1 MDTKAK
7 KTLDQIGLLLDKAN
21 KDEGIKYM
29 LVACHED
36 NGAVFFNGDPKHISA
51 MLAENA
57 LYNKTSAKTL
67 RLAFEL
73 YIQKLEAER
82 EEEKEN
88 GETTE

>member
-1 MDTKAK
+1 MDPKAK
-7 KTLDQIGLLLDKAN
+7 KTLEQINFLLEKAN
-21 KDEGIKYM
+21 KDEDIKYM
-29 LVACHED
+29 LVACHEND
-36 NGAVFFNGDPKHISA
+36 GATFFHGTPKHIGT

-57 LYNKTSAKTL
+57 LCNKTSAKTL

-82 EEEKEN
+82 EEKKEN

>member
-1 MDTKAK
+1 MDPKAK
-7 KTLDQIGLLLDKAN
+7 KTLDLIEHLLDKAYQ
-21 KDEGIKYM
+21 DEGIKYM
-29 LVACHED
+29 LVASYKD
-36 NGAVFFNGDPKHISA
+36 YRAIFFHGTPNHIGT

-82 EEEKEN
+82 EEKKEN

>member
-1 MDTKAK
+1 MDPKAK
-7 KTLDQIGLLLDKAN
+7 KTLEQINFLLDKAN
-21 KDEGIKYM
+21 QDEGIKYM

-36 NGAVFFNGDPKHISA
+36 NGAVFFHGTTKHIGT

-57 LYNKTSAKTL
+57 LANKTSAKTL

-82 EEEKEN
+82 EEKKEN

>member
-1 MDTKAK
+1 MDPKAK
-7 KTLDQIGLLLDKAN
+7 KTLELIEHLLDKAYQ
-21 KDEGIKYM
+21 DEGIKYM

-36 NGAVFFNGDPKHISA
+36 NGAVFFNGDPKHIGA

-57 LYNKTSAKTL
+57 LYYKASAKTL

-82 EEEKEN
+82 EEKKEN

>member
-1 MDTKAK
+1 MDPKAK
-7 KTLDQIGLLLDKAN
+7 KTLDQIGHLLDKAN
-21 KDEGIKYM
+21 QEEGIKYM

-36 NGAVFFNGDPKHISA
+36 NGAVFFNGDPNHIGT

-57 LYNKTSAKTL
+57 LYYKASAKTL

-73 YIQKLEAER
+73 YISKLEAER
-82 EEEKEN
+82 EEKKEN

>member
-1 MDTKAK
+1 MDSKAK

-36 NGAVFFNGDPKHISA
+36 NGAVFFHGNPKHIGT

-57 LYNKTSAKTL
+57 LCNKTLAKTL
-67 RLAFEL
+67 RLAFEI

-82 EEEKEN
+82 EEKKEN

>member
-1 MDTKAK
+1 MDPKVK
-7 KTLDQIGLLLDKAN
+7 KTLDQISHLLDKAN
-21 KDEGIKYM
+21 QDEGIKYM

-36 NGAVFFNGDPKHISA
+36 NGAVFFHGTPKHIGT

-57 LYNKTSAKTL
+57 LANKTSAKTL
-67 RLAFEL
+67 RFAFEL

-82 EEEKEN
+82 EEKKEN

>member
-1 MDTKAK
+1 MDPKAK

-21 KDEGIKYM
+21 QEEGIIYM

-51 MLAENA
+51 MLARNA
-57 LYNKTSAKTL
+57 LYYKASAKTL

-82 EEEKEN
+82 EEKKEN

>member
-1 MDTKAK
+1 MDPKAK
-7 KTLDQIGLLLDKAN
+7 KTLDLIEHLLDKAYQ
-21 KDEGIKYM
+21 DEGIKYM
-29 LVACHED
+29 LVASHKD
-36 NGAVFFNGDPKHISA
+36 YRAIFFHGDPKHIGT

-57 LYNKTSAKTL
+57 LCNKTSAKTL

-82 EEEKEN
+82 EEKKEN

>member
-1 MDTKAK
+1 MDSKAK

-21 KDEGIKYM
+21 KNEGIKYM

-36 NGAVFFNGDPKHISA
+36 NGAVFFHGNPKHIGTI
-51 MLAENA
+51 LAENA
-57 LYNKTSAKTL
+57 LANKTSAKTL

-82 EEEKEN
+82 EEKKEN

>member
-1 MDTKAK
+1 METNAK
-7 KTLDQIGLLLDKAN
+7 KLLDQIGLLLDKAN
-21 KDEGIKYM
+21 QEEGIKYM

-36 NGAVFFNGDPKHISA
+36 NGAVFFHGNPKHIGT

-57 LYNKTSAKTL
+57 LANKTSAKTL
-67 RLAFEL
+67 RLAFEI

-82 EEEKEN
+82 EEKKEN

>member
-1 MDTKAK
+1 MDPKAK
-7 KTLDQIGLLLDKAN
+7 KTLEQIEFLLDKAN

-36 NGAVFFNGDPKHISA
+36 NGVVFFHGNPKHIGT

-57 LYNKTSAKTL
+57 LCNKTSAKTL

-82 EEEKEN
+82 EEKKEN

>member
-1 MDTKAK
+1 MDPKAK
-7 KTLDQIGLLLDKAN
+7 KTLDQISHLLEKAN
-21 KDEGIKYM
+21 QDEGIKYM

-57 LYNKTSAKTL
+57 FSHKASAQTL
-67 RLAFEL
+67 HIAFEL

-82 EEEKEN
+82 EEKKEN

>member
-1 MDTKAK
+1 MDPKAK
-7 KTLDQIGLLLDKAN
+7 KNLEQIGFLLDKAN

-36 NGAVFFNGDPKHISA
+36 DGAVFFNGDPKHISA
-51 MLAENA
+51 MLAEDA
-57 LYNKTSAKTL
+57 FCHEASAKTL
-67 RLAFEL
+67 RIAFEL

-82 EEEKEN
+82 EEKKEN

>member
-1 MDTKAK
+1 MDPKAK
-7 KTLDQIGLLLDKAN
+7 KTLKQIEFLLDKAN
-21 KDEGIKYM
+21 QDEGIKYM

-36 NGAVFFNGDPKHISA
+36 NGVVFFHGTPKHIGT

-57 LYNKTSAKTL
+57 LANKTSAKTL

-82 EEEKEN
+82 EEKKEN

>member
-1 MDTKAK
+1 MDPKAK
-7 KTLDQIGLLLDKAN
+7 KTLEQIEVLLDKAN
-21 KDEGIKYM
+21 QEEGIKYM

-51 MLAENA
+51 MLAQNA
-57 LYNKTSAKTL
+57 LYYKASANTL

-82 EEEKEN
+82 EEKKEN
-88 GETTE
+88 GETT

>member
-1 MDTKAK
+1 METNAK
-7 KTLDQIGLLLDKAN
+7 KLLDQIGLLLDKAN
-21 KDEGIKYM
+21 QEEGIKYM

-36 NGAVFFNGDPKHISA
+36 NGAVFFHGNPKHIGTI
-51 MLAENA
+51 LAENA
-57 LYNKTSAKTL
+57 LANKTSAKTL

-82 EEEKEN
+82 EEKKEN

>member
-1 MDTKAK
+1 MNPKAK
-7 KTLDQIGLLLDKAN
+7 KTLEQIEFLLDKAN

-36 NGAVFFNGDPKHISA
+36 DGAVFFNGDPKHIGT

-67 RLAFEL
+67 RIAFEL

-82 EEEKEN
+82 EEKKEN

>member
-1 MDTKAK
+1 MDPKAK
-7 KTLDQIGLLLDKAN
+7 KTLKQIEFLLDKAN
-21 KDEGIKYM
+21 QEEGIKYM

-57 LYNKTSAKTL
+57 LYYKASAKTL
-67 RLAFEL
+67 RIAFEL

-82 EEEKEN
+82 EEKKEN